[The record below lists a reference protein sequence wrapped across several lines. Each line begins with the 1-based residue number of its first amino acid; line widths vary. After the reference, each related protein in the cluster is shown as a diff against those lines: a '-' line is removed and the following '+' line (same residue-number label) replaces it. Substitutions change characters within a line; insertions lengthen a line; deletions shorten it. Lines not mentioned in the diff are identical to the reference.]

1 MSLPRLRERSRSECY
16 ALRALPRLPK
26 LPPPPKRVTP
36 APTLEIRSVEWAEE
50 PSTAKTNASLSLYQ
64 SLLSVFDAMS
74 QADRTEFVEL
84 AARWAEL
91 PREERRA
98 LMGLISRR

>member
-1 MSLPRLRERSRSECY
+1 MAVYS
-16 ALRALPRLPK
+16 
-26 LPPPPKRVTP
+26 
-36 APTLEIRSVEWAEE
+36 
-50 PSTAKTNASLSLYQ
+50 
-64 SLLSVFDAMS
+64 SLLSVFDS
-74 QADRTEFVEL
+74 LSPEDRTEFVEL